1 MAKNVRIREPLAGS
15 PTLEY
20 LNERMAAGWKL
31 VALEWEK
38 PAEAGA
44 APTEEKS
51 IEEIPYGL
59 QVSADCLRL
68 VENPAERQI
77 IILALDMIVE
87 DCPLSRVADELNRRG
102 FRMRDAQIW
111 TPGAL
116 FNLLPRMIEVG
127 PRLFVTEEWM
137 HRRERLP
144 RVV

>member
-1 MAKNVRIREPLAGS
+1 MAKNVRIREPLTGS

-38 PAEAGA
+38 PAEAGVSA
-44 APTEEKS
+44 IEEKS
-51 IEEIPYGL
+51 VEEIPYGL

-87 DCPLSRVADELNRRG
+87 DCPLSRVADELNLRG
-102 FRMRDAQIW
+102 FRMRDGQIW

-127 PRLFVTEEWM
+127 PRLFVSEEWM

>member
-20 LNERMAAGWKL
+20 LNERMAAGWRL

-38 PAEAGA
+38 PADGKMPAGG
-44 APTEEKS
+44 ES
-51 IEEIPYGL
+51 VEEIPYGL
-59 QVSADCLRL
+59 QVSNDCLRL

-87 DCPLSRVADELNRRG
+87 DCPLSRVAEELNRRG
-102 FRMRDAQIW
+102 HRTRDGQTW

-127 PRLFVTEEWM
+127 PRLFVTEEWTQ
-137 HRRERLP
+137 RRQRLP